1 MAEKGNEMILN
12 PEVLEGLNG
21 GVQLDQLNAEE
32 RRHYEEL
39 LNNVM
44 SEAGVDWKSDKTSEA
59 WKKLES
65 YVGEL
70 QKKYG

>member
-12 PEVLEGLNG
+12 PEALEELNG

-44 SEAGVDWKSDKTSEA
+44 SEAGVDWKSDKIGEA
-59 WKKLES
+59 WKKLEA
-65 YVGEL
+65 YVSEL
-70 QKKYG
+70 QRKYG